1 MEWLEEA
8 DAELDAELALDL
20 LADDEHEEEGEEP
33 LSRER
38 SDPVERCGSPQ
49 DARAAA
55 APPEARTVACRLP
68 LVASDRWP
76 LLDPAPRLALTP
88 RAYQEEALAA
98 WTEAGGRGVVVLPTG
113 AGKTALA
120 MMTIARAGVRPLI
133 VVPTLELLKQWT
145 EGLRRHLA
153 LPPEAVGQVGG
164 GARQLRS
171 ATVITYDSAWRR
183 PRDLRPFGLLVFDEV
198 HHLPSASYRRIAAA
212 SEAPFR
218 LGLTAT
224 PERADL
230 LHHDLERLV
239 GPVVFRRSP
248 GELARTRHIARFR
261 QERLFI
267 DLTPEE
273 EYQYYQLMSRF
284 QWYMARN
291 RLRGQ
296 GFQELVFRA
305 SADPAARDALRCHQQ
320 ARQVALNAEGK
331 AAQVLALLRRHAED
345 RVLVFCEYTS
355 VVDSLSRRLLLPSVT
370 YRTPAA
376 ERRQTLE
383 CFRTGTYTKLIT
395 GRVLNEGVDVP
406 DANVAIVVSGSAT
419 PREQI
424 QRLGRVLRPK
434 EQEAVLYEII
444 ARGTCEE
451 RAARARKVKP

>member
-1 MEWLEEA
+1 MKGLEEEEA
-8 DAELDAELALDL
+8 EWDAASVLDL
-20 LADDEHEEEGEEP
+20 LTGEDQENEESEEEE
-33 LSRER
+33 
-38 SDPVERCGSPQ
+38 CGPGG
-49 DARAAA
+49 A
-55 APPEARTVACRLP
+55 PEADLGTLP
-68 LVASDRWP
+68 LPSERWP
-76 LLDPAPRLALTP
+76 ALEPAPRLSLSP
-88 RAYQEEALAA
+88 RDYQEEALTA
-98 WTEAGGRGVVVLPTG
+98 WAQTGGRGVVVLPTG

-120 MMTIARAGVRPLI
+120 LMAIARAGLRPLI
-133 VVPTLELLKQWT
+133 IVPTLELLKQWT
-145 EGLRRHLA
+145 DGLRRSLA
-153 LPPEAVGQVGG
+153 LPAEAVGQVGG
-164 GARQLRS
+164 GVRQVRA

-183 PRDLRPFGLLVFDEV
+183 PGELRPFGLLIFDEV
-198 HHLPSASYRRIAAA
+198 HHLPSASYRRIATA
-212 SEAPFR
+212 SEAPCR

-230 LHHDLERLV
+230 LHQDLERLV
-239 GPVVFRRSP
+239 GPVVYRRSP
-248 GELARTRHIARFR
+248 GELARARHIARFR

-267 DLTPEE
+267 ALTPEE

-296 GFQELVFRA
+296 GFQQLVLRA
-305 SADPAARDALRCHQQ
+305 GSDPVARDALRCHQQ

-331 AAQVLALLRRHAED
+331 AAQVLALLRRHAAD

-355 VVDSLSRRLLLPSVT
+355 VVDNLSRRLLLPSVT

-376 ERRQTLE
+376 ERRVTLE
-383 CFRTGTYTKLIT
+383 HFRSGAYTKLIT

-434 EQEAVLYEII
+434 DQEAVLYEIV

>member
-1 MEWLEEA
+1 MEWLEDDA
-8 DAELDAELALDL
+8 AELDPASALDL
-20 LADDEHEEEGEEP
+20 LMDEEGEEEQDETG
-33 LSRER
+33 RQV
-38 SDPVERCGSPQ
+38 PV
-49 DARAAA
+49 
-55 APPEARTVACRLP
+55 APSQPGE
-68 LVASDRWP
+68 WP
-76 LLDPAPRLALTP
+76 VLEPAPRLALTP
-88 RAYQEEALAA
+88 RAYQEDALVA
-98 WTEAGGRGVVVLPTG
+98 WTAAGGRGVVVLPTG
-113 AGKTALA
+113 AGKTVLALMA
-120 MMTIARAGVRPLI
+120 VAQSKVRPLI
-133 VVPTLELLKQWT
+133 VVPTLELLKQWSD
-145 EGLRRHLA
+145 GLRRHLG

-164 GARQLRS
+164 GTRHVRA

-183 PRDLRPFGLLVFDEV
+183 PRELRPFGLLIFDEV
-198 HHLPSASYRRIAAA
+198 HHLPSASYRRIAEA
-212 SEAPFR
+212 SNAPFR

-248 GELARTRHIARFR
+248 GELARSRHIARFR

-267 DLTPEE
+267 DLTAEE

-296 GFQELVFRA
+296 GFQQLIFRA
-305 SADPAARDALRCHQQ
+305 ASDPAAREALRCHQQ

-331 AAQVLALLRRHAED
+331 GARVLSLLRRHDGD

-355 VVDSLSRRLLLPSVT
+355 VVDSLSKRLLLPSVT

-376 ERRQTLE
+376 ERRLTLQR
-383 CFRTGTYTKLIT
+383 FRSGAYTKLVT

-434 EQEAVLYEII
+434 DDEAVLYELV

-451 RAARARKVKP
+451 RAARARKVRD